1 MSTMCSRNKEQNKNS
16 LDCEEMRM
24 LTIDASNIY

>member
-16 LDCEEMRM
+16 LDYEEMRM
-24 LTIDASNIY
+24 VTIDALNIY